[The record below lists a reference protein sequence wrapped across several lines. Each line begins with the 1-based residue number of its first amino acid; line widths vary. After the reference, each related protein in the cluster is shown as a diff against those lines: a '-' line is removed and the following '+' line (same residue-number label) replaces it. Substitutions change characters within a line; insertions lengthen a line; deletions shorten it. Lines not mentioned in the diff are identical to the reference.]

1 MKQKATDLKDNIAK
15 ERNAKEV
22 VKKDKLE
29 ADQRLLEEQDSQ
41 LVLYERWNKEKKEA
55 MEEKLKN
62 KELVKHLED
71 QVTRVNL

>member
-62 KELVKHLED
+62 KELVKHLEA